1 MRRRRALAALLA
13 SVSTAAIAQAQDG
26 VAIVGDVKQAT
37 TLNVADLRAFD
48 AKAQRELRERR
59 EAGTVQRD
67 TTLRGVS
74 LAALIERAGLAER
87 DRLDWRKTVVIA
99 IARDGYRAAFSWPEL
114 VNTDGGALVMVA
126 YERDGRA
133 LADDEGPL
141 ALVAPADQRPGPRR
155 VKWLRRIELRILR
168 D

>member
-1 MRRRRALAALLA
+1 MQRRAVFAGLALLT
-13 SVSTAAIAQAQDG
+13 SVAAQAQDG
-26 VAIVGDVKQAT
+26 VTITGDVKQPV
-37 TLNVADLRAFD
+37 TLGVAELRSFD
-48 AKAQRELRERR
+48 VKAQRELRERR
-59 EAGTVQRD
+59 EAGAVQCD

-74 LAALIERAGLAER
+74 LAAVIDRARLAER

-99 IARDGYRAAFSWPEL
+99 VARDGYRAAFSWPEL
-114 VNTDGGALVMVA
+114 VNTEGGALVMLA

-155 VKWLRRIELRILR
+155 VKWLQRIEVRILR
-168 D
+168 E

>member
-13 SVSTAAIAQAQDG
+13 SAATVAIAQPQDG
-26 VAIVGDVKQAT
+26 VAIVGDVKQAI
-37 TLNVADLRAFD
+37 TLSVADLRAFD
-48 AKAQRELRERR
+48 PKAHRELRERR
-59 EAGTVQRD
+59 DAGTVQRD

-74 LAALIERAGLAER
+74 LAALIEHAGLAER
-87 DRLDWRKTVVIA
+87 DRLDWRKAVVIA

-114 VNTDGGALVMVA
+114 VNTEGGALVMVA

-155 VKWLRRIELRILR
+155 VKWLQRIELRILR